1 MKKVLVSGLCASLL
15 VANFA
20 GTSALA
26 ATKEH
31 STQTEVT
38 TSVNKEVSYDQEFI
52 NKKLLEISEG
62 FALPL
67 PYKEGDVEVPEGY
80 SVSVVTNP
88 VTNQSFYRINPV
100 VQTYGLKKWAIVNA
114 FSYGGK
120 ALSTVLDVVSDS
132 TAKYIKKNSGKIAD
146 AIDHAGEMLH
156 GEIYQAL
163 LAGGVPNPYARNIA
177 WAIDAFLL

>member
-38 TSVNKEVSYDQEFI
+38 TSVNKE
-52 NKKLLEISEG
+52 
-62 FALPL
+62 
-67 PYKEGDVEVPEGY
+67 GDVEVPEGY
-80 SVSVVTNP
+80 SISVVTNP

-100 VQTYGLKKWAIVNA
+100 VQTYGILKSFLNTGMFEDKITSILE
-114 FSYGGK
+114 SYE
-120 ALSTVLDVVSDS
+120 S
-132 TAKYIKKNSGKIAD
+132 
-146 AIDHAGEMLH
+146 
-156 GEIYQAL
+156 
-163 LAGGVPNPYARNIA
+163 
-177 WAIDAFLL
+177 